1 MGKAVNDPLH
11 ITSLR
16 SRPAGRGERRSHARI
31 RAGLLVMMLLPA
43 VLLLFTCT
51 GPADP
56 PYPLEAGFS
65 AIVQVDGES
74 YRLEVTDVSHEIV
87 TLDYYWQNQPVATR
101 RLYRGLIVLS
111 GRDGQR
117 SFQHDLD
124 LAELERIFPLEV
136 GKHVVIDGSTVL
148 NDREPVPLHL
158 SLTVTG
164 RGRREVGDQAFDVWV
179 LEMETRIG
187 EAEDPVEV
195 IHRTIYYAPRLG
207 LPVKI
212 AYRTSREKGH
222 WRMVAIERRPRG
234 RANRLGTVA
243 I

>member
-1 MGKAVNDPLH
+1 MNGPLP
-11 ITSLR
+11 IAGFCTRRLSRLR
-16 SRPAGRGERRSHARI
+16 ARLWSRIRKSRPAVALMAATLALGACTR
-31 RAGLLVMMLLPA
+31 PA
-43 VLLLFTCT
+43 E
-51 GPADP
+51 P

-65 AIVQVDGES
+65 AIVRVDGES
-74 YRLEVTDVSHEIV
+74 YRLEVTDVRNEIV

-124 LAELERIFPLEV
+124 LRDLERIFPLTI
-136 GKHVVIDGSTVL
+136 GKTLAIEGSTVL

-187 EAEDPVEV
+187 EPDDPVEV
-195 IHRTIYYAPRLG
+195 IHRTVYYAPRLG
-207 LPVKI
+207 LPIKI
-212 AYRTSREKGH
+212 AYETSKEKGY

>member
-1 MGKAVNDPLH
+1 MVLMAATL
-11 ITSLR
+11 
-16 SRPAGRGERRSHARI
+16 A
-31 RAGLLVMMLLPA
+31 LLGCA
-43 VLLLFTCT
+43 

-74 YRLEVTDVSHEIV
+74 YRLEVTDVSKEIV

-124 LAELERIFPLEV
+124 LRDLERIFPLEI
-136 GKHVVIDGSTVL
+136 GKRVTIEGSTVL

-158 SLTVTG
+158 TLTVTS

-195 IHRTIYYAPRLG
+195 IHRTIHYAPRLG

-212 AYRTSREKGH
+212 AYETSKEKGY

>member
-1 MGKAVNDPLH
+1 MAPDPDEL
-11 ITSLR
+11 
-16 SRPAGRGERRSHARI
+16 A
-31 RAGLLVMMLLPA
+31 A
-43 VLLLFTCT
+43 VLALVACA
-51 GPADP
+51 GPVDP

-65 AIVQVDGES
+65 ALVRVDGEV
-74 YRLEVTDVSHEIV
+74 YRLEVTDVSNEIV
-87 TLDYYWQNQPVATR
+87 TLDYYWQNQPIATR

-111 GRDGQR
+111 GWDGQR

-124 LAELERIFPLEV
+124 LRDLERIFPLAV
-136 GKHVVIDGSTVL
+136 GKTLAIDGSTVL

-158 SLTVTG
+158 TATVTG
-164 RGRREVGDQAFDVWV
+164 RGRREVGEQAFDVWV

-187 EAEDPVEV
+187 DPADPVEV
-195 IHRTIYYAPRLG
+195 IHRTVYYAPRLG

-212 AYRTSREKGH
+212 AYETSKEKGY